1 MEKKDGLTKTLAIF
15 GTVLMWF
22 PVLAPFIASM
32 GLFIRSGM
40 FRFDYLM
47 PAELFPSALLG
58 GVILL
63 WAAVRAHSRQKLIGW
78 GLTLAAVLLFGG
90 QTIAVITGL
99 ASGRTEPTPL
109 LMALVLTPIMIYAL
123 LLAVIGVGG
132 AQLVRDLFKLRAPGN
147 IH

>member
-1 MEKKDGLTKTLAIF
+1 MEKKDGLTKILAIF
-15 GTVLMWF
+15 GTVLIWF
-22 PVLAPFIASM
+22 PVLAPFLAGM

-63 WAAVRAHSRQKLIGW
+63 WAALRAHSRQKLIGW

-90 QTIAVITGL
+90 QAIAVITGL
-99 ASGRTEPTPL
+99 ASGQTEPTPL

-132 AQLVRDLFKLRAPGN
+132 AQLVRDLFKQPAPGN
-147 IH
+147 NH

>member
-1 MEKKDGLTKTLAIF
+1 MEKKDGLTKILAIF
-15 GTVLMWF
+15 GTVLIWF
-22 PVLAPFIASM
+22 PVLAPFLAGM
-32 GLFIRSGM
+32 GLFVRSGM
-40 FRFDYLM
+40 VRFDYLM

-90 QTIAVITGL
+90 QAIAVITGL

-123 LLAVIGVGG
+123 LLAVIGIGG
-132 AQLVRDLFKLRAPGN
+132 AQLVRDLFKHPAPGN

>member
-1 MEKKDGLTKTLAIF
+1 
-15 GTVLMWF
+15 
-22 PVLAPFIASM
+22 M

-40 FRFDYLM
+40 LRFDYLM

-63 WAAVRAHSRQKLIGW
+63 WAAVRAHSQQKLIGW

-90 QTIAVITGL
+90 QAVAIITGL

-109 LMALVLTPIMIYAL
+109 LIALVLTPIMIYAL

-132 AQLVRDLFKLRAPGN
+132 VQLVHDLFKHPAPGN

>member
-1 MEKKDGLTKTLAIF
+1 MEKKDGLTKILAIF
-15 GTVLMWF
+15 GTVLIWF
-22 PVLAPFIASM
+22 PVLAPFLASM
-32 GLFIRSGM
+32 GLFVRSGM
-40 FRFDYLM
+40 VRFDYLM
-47 PAELFPSALLG
+47 PAELFLSALLG

-78 GLTLAAVLLFGG
+78 GLTLAAILLFGG
-90 QTIAVITGL
+90 QAIAVITGL

-123 LLAVIGVGG
+123 LLAVIGIGG
-132 AQLVRDLFKLRAPGN
+132 AQLVRDLFKQPAPGN

>member
-1 MEKKDGLTKTLAIF
+1 MEKKDGLTKILAIF
-15 GTVLMWF
+15 GTVLIWF
-22 PVLAPFIASM
+22 PVLAPFLAGM
-32 GLFIRSGM
+32 GLFIRNGM

-78 GLTLAAVLLFGG
+78 GLTLAVVLLFGG

-132 AQLVRDLFKLRAPGN
+132 AQLVRDLFKQRAPGN